1 MGPGLRTRQSRRRW
15 RRCCARPSCRTAQP
29 ATLTRIGDPL
39 NLTYT
44 DAATGQ
50 SVGEGL
56 PQSLYQATPA
66 ILAIVFVVAV
76 SMGSNQLGSAVVREK
91 DQRAMEM
98 VITSVAPWELVAGK
112 VAGMALL
119 SLTQVAVWLALG
131 VASIALI
138 VGSEPQPMAIV
149 VPWHAILWAALLC
162 VPGYFLYAA
171 VAAGLGIVAGDA
183 QQARQLA
190 GLLGLVLML
199 SFVSLATIAGQPDSG
214 LALALTYFPLTSP
227 IIALIRMAIVSVPE
241 AQLVTALVILLV
253 SLALAIWAATRIFV
267 AAMLLYGQS
276 LAPAQILRALRGRAT
291 APVEG
296 LSYRDGRWGCGTNE
310 KEKSLMG
317 TILVIALR
325 EFRLRVTN
333 RSFLISAIVLPVI
346 VLVVFGAT
354 GASGQSSG
362 GSATQATPP
371 PTVTPAQSATVGYV
385 DEAHL
390 IASLPPAVP
399 AGSVRAY
406 PDVAAARAALTS
418 GEIGAYYVIPPD
430 YLKTGAVQRVS
441 PVIPASY
448 PADAG
453 SMADILVANLV
464 PGTTGQDAG
473 KDGTAARRGAQDRR
487 PRRDPG
493 VERDRRL
500 VSALPRRGRDHGP
513 ALHKRQLPLPEPLP
527 REGEPRDGDAAGL
540 GRAAATAHGQAHGAG
555 SAHARAVPHLGGHP
569 GPGHG
574 TDGRGDR
581 HRCCRASACRASR
594 CSWPCSTPWAGTRSM
609 RR

>member
-1 MGPGLRTRQSRRRW
+1 MRNLWLVASSTYRRR
-15 RRCCARPSCRTAQP
+15 ARSGLFLVLTFGLPIIIVIVAFVELAGSTPRQDLTSVGYVDETGRLGRITQVETSSGPLAVTAYPSVAAAGAAVAAGTIDGYLVVPPGYFGGADATYYGTGSPNAPEQDALATVLRQAILPDAQP

-276 LAPAQILRALRGRAT
+276 LAPAQILRALRGRA
-291 APVEG
+291 
-296 LSYRDGRWGCGTNE
+296 
-310 KEKSLMG
+310 
-317 TILVIALR
+317 LR
-325 EFRLRVTN
+325 
-333 RSFLISAIVLPVI
+333 
-346 VLVVFGAT
+346 
-354 GASGQSSG
+354 
-362 GSATQATPP
+362 
-371 PTVTPAQSATVGYV
+371 
-385 DEAHL
+385 
-390 IASLPPAVP
+390 
-399 AGSVRAY
+399 RA
-406 PDVAAARAALTS
+406 
-418 GEIGAYYVIPPD
+418 
-430 YLKTGAVQRVS
+430 
-441 PVIPASY
+441 
-448 PADAG
+448 
-453 SMADILVANLV
+453 
-464 PGTTGQDAG
+464 
-473 KDGTAARRGAQDRR
+473 RG
-487 PRRDPG
+487 
-493 VERDRRL
+493 
-500 VSALPRRGRDHGP
+500 
-513 ALHKRQLPLPEPLP
+513 
-527 REGEPRDGDAAGL
+527 
-540 GRAAATAHGQAHGAG
+540 
-555 SAHARAVPHLGGHP
+555 
-569 GPGHG
+569 
-574 TDGRGDR
+574 
-581 HRCCRASACRASR
+581 
-594 CSWPCSTPWAGTRSM
+594 
-609 RR
+609 